1 MCCLAHF
8 RGSRQ
13 PETSSLSA
21 LTEKASSSRLHDYFD
36 PKISDEDMREK
47 YPSVMAEIGG
57 FDSVGT
63 REKLRKR
70 GMADSIIRYAYRP
83 LDVRW
88 LYWEPETKLVDRN
101 RAEYRPHVRSGNLTL
116 CTQQK
121 PRREWEPPQVV
132 QSMACLD
139 LIDRGS
145 SNFPLRLKEGPNLS
159 KSVAAFLS
167 ERSLPIE
174 TALRH
179 IVATLHAPTYRSE
192 NAGALRMNWPRVP
205 LPGDANL
212 LRASS
217 ALGATLATLLDPET
231 PAPGVST
238 GTLRAGLKTLGLPTK
253 RGGMGL
259 DADDLNLTAGWGS
272 VQTAGGGS
280 RIVMPGRGLA
290 TERTA
295 LGLEGNVLGLSLD
308 EVLALLGDKTFDIHL
323 NGDAWWSNVP
333 ARVWDYTLGGYQVI
347 KKWLSYREHD
357 VLGRAL
363 KPDEAAYVSEMVRRI
378 AAILLLGAALDKNY
392 ADSKAVAVEW
402 KDGAPVV

>member
-1 MCCLAHF
+1 M
-8 RGSRQ
+8 
-13 PETSSLSA
+13 
-21 LTEKASSSRLHDYFD
+21 HDYFD
-36 PKISDEDMREK
+36 PKISNEEMREK

-57 FDSVGT
+57 FDSIGT

-88 LYWEPETKLVDRN
+88 LYWESETKLVDRN
-101 RAEYRPHVRSGNLTL
+101 RAEYRPHVRPGNLTL

-159 KSVAAFLS
+159 KSVAVLLS
-167 ERSLPIE
+167 ERSLPVE
-174 TALRH
+174 TALHH

-192 NAGALRMNWPRVP
+192 NAGALRMDWPRIP

-238 GTLRAGLKTLGLPTK
+238 GTLRTGLKTLGLPTRRDGK
-253 RGGMGL
+253 DL
-259 DADDLNLTAGWGS
+259 VADDLKLAARWGS
-272 VQTAGGGS
+272 IQNAGSG
-280 RIVMPGRGLA
+280 RIVMPGPGPRH
-290 TERTA
+290 R
-295 LGLEGNVLGLSLD
+295 
-308 EVLALLGDKTFDIHL
+308 
-323 NGDAWWSNVP
+323 
-333 ARVWDYTLGGYQVI
+333 ARL
-347 KKWLSYREHD
+347 H
-357 VLGRAL
+357 
-363 KPDEAAYVSEMVRRI
+363 RR
-378 AAILLLGAALDKNY
+378 
-392 ADSKAVAVEW
+392 
-402 KDGAPVV
+402 